1 MNLSYCR
8 DLGLL
13 IVEVLYA
20 DLLRGDFQSK
30 GCFAWRPRISRIQ
43 CYAQFNMVTRIWC
56 LTAKGYTHK
65 MFILMGKLWTL
76 GYLIFSQSDHFSSFF
91 IVYRIV
97 PNLCL
102 DVSTWG
108 CNPVGKWVITIT
120 QKCGTSTFG
129 LSAYRVRSHF
139 YIWDAGRE
147 RGPHG
152 QQQRESWGGP
162 GDDEG
167 RRRYF
172 TSP

>member
-1 MNLSYCR
+1 M
-8 DLGLL
+8 
-13 IVEVLYA
+13 
-20 DLLRGDFQSK
+20 K
-30 GCFAWRPRISRIQ
+30 SRIKRAFWLWRYCKQ
-43 CYAQFNMVTRIWC
+43 TCWEVKWLQKQGMWSSSTWWLASELDW
-56 LTAKGYTHK
+56 KGVCK
-65 MFILMGKLWTL
+65 MLISMGTSWIL
-76 GYLIFSQSDHFSSFF
+76 GYLIFSQSDKFLSFF
-91 IVYRIV
+91 IVCGIV

-102 DVSTWG
+102 DVTTWG

-167 RRRYF
+167 RRRFF